1 MFCRSACRRDF
12 DAAGRRWVAQAI
24 TVGVL
29 TVQELKNGPAAMRAL
44 VLDATRRASV
54 CVAPSPD
61 VAPVAPV
68 GYRGYTTQEGL
79 ERLMSQAI
87 AARRRG

>member
-1 MFCRSACRRDF
+1 
-12 DAAGRRWVAQAI
+12 
-24 TVGVL
+24 
-29 TVQELKNGPAAMRAL
+29 VQELKNGPAAMRAL

-68 GYRGYTTQEGL
+68 GYRGYTTREGL